1 MSLPKWKILLFPP
14 AKKDIYGCDL
24 INDTF
29 LDLVE
34 DFWQGKGKFEV
45 RGLIE
50 DEIWLKG
57 IGSSD

>member
-1 MSLPKWKILLFPP
+1 M
-14 AKKDIYGCDL
+14 

-34 DFWQGKGKFEV
+34 DFWQEKGKLHRNSKF
-45 RGLIE
+45 RDFIE

-57 IGSSD
+57 IGLSDKESMIMWLVDHAARTGY